1 MQEDREDLENKN
13 VKLKYIKH
21 MKKILLV
28 FFVLLAIPALV
39 LAQGEKKKAL
49 YFYSETCVHCK
60 QVNEYFQKQGIYEKY
75 DIQKIETSGPYN
87 YEYLNDFFEAFG
99 IPGEKRGVPAIFFEN
114 KVIIGGQPI
123 IDSFEKE
130 ISQVEALEFPSPEAI
145 KDSLQKDDRT
155 VQSGNVSVA
164 ILVWA
169 ALVDAINPCAFAV
182 LILLVATV
190 ASSKGKKES
199 LYSGLLFSLSIF
211 VSYFLMGLGIYKAIG
226 FFNLPQ
232 IFSIV
237 IGILAILIGLANLK
251 DFFWYGKGF
260 VMEVPFSWRPKMQAI
275 IKRVTSPLGALGVGF
290 VVSIFLL
297 PCTSG
302 PYLVILGLL
311 AQKKEMARTISLL
324 VLYNLI
330 FILPMILITI
340 GMYFGVRARRLEE
353 WRQKNI
359 RFLHLVGGAIMLF
372 IGIYLVYV
380 WI

>member
-1 MQEDREDLENKN
+1 
-13 VKLKYIKH
+13 
-21 MKKILLV
+21 MKKILLII
-28 FFVLLAIPALV
+28 FVLLCIPVLV
-39 LAQGEKKKAL
+39 LAQEDRKKAI
-49 YFYSETCVHCK
+49 YFYSETCVNCN
-60 QVNEYFQKQGIYEKY
+60 QVGEHFKKNGTYEKY
-75 DIQKIETSGPYN
+75 DIQKMDISEPYSIA
-87 YEYLNDFFEAFG
+87 YLNKFFDAFNF
-99 IPGEKRGVPAIFFEN
+99 PSEKRGIPVIFFEN
-114 KVIIGGQPI
+114 KMIIGAQPI
-123 IDSFEKE
+123 IESFSNE
-130 ISQVEALEFPSPEAI
+130 IDQVAAAEFPAPEMISEFIQEEETEDQIAEDQI
-145 KDSLQKDDRT
+145 AVGQAAGDISIM
-155 VQSGNVSVA
+155 

-290 VVSIFLL
+290 IVSVFLL

-330 FILPMILITI
+330 FILPMVLITI
-340 GMYFGVRARRLEE
+340 GMYFGVRARKLED

-359 RFLHLVGGAIMLF
+359 RLLHLIGGAIMLF
-372 IGIYLVYV
+372 IGAYVIYK

>member
-1 MQEDREDLENKN
+1 
-13 VKLKYIKH
+13 

-28 FFVLLAIPALV
+28 FFIFLAIPVLA

-60 QVNEYFQKQGIYEKY
+60 QVNEYFQKEGIYEKY
-75 DIQKIETSGPYN
+75 DIKKIETSGPYN
-87 YEYLNDFFEAFG
+87 YAYLNKFFEAFG
-99 IPGEKRGVPAIFFEN
+99 IAEKERGIPAIFFED
-114 KVIIGGQPI
+114 KAIIGDKPIIESFVAEIGQAEASEFPDPEKISEFLQKNKKAGQPNGN
-123 IDSFEKE
+123 
-130 ISQVEALEFPSPEAI
+130 ISI
-145 KDSLQKDDRT
+145 T
-155 VQSGNVSVA
+155 
-164 ILVWA
+164 ILIWA

-190 ASSKGKKES
+190 ASSKGRRES

-232 IFSIV
+232 VFSII
-237 IGILAILIGLANLK
+237 IGVLAILIGLANLK

-353 WRQKNI
+353 WRQRNI